1 MNIKYSKSIS
11 LFAASALLFASCA
24 STTLINT
31 TPAGA
36 KVYLD
41 GEAVGTTPYSH
52 KDTKIVG
59 TTTTLKLEKEGF
71 EPFTTTFSRSE
82 QADVGAIVGGV
93 FFNYVYRKIKHKPT
107 GECAYCKS
115 HNNGIKLVDD
125 YHKKYHKSIK
135 K

>member
-11 LFAASALLFASCA
+11 LFVASALLFASCA

-59 TTTTLKLEKEGF
+59 TTTTLKLEKDGF

-93 FFNYVYRKIKHKPT
+93 FFLFPFLWTMKYKPSRT
-107 GECAYCKS
+107 YELIPLKENVQAKE
-115 HNNGIKLVDD
+115 NK
-125 YHKKYHKSIK
+125 
-135 K
+135 

>member
-59 TTTTLKLEKEGF
+59 TTTTIKLEKEGF

-93 FFNYVYRKIKHKPT
+93 FFLFPFLWTMKYKPSRT
-107 GECAYCKS
+107 YELIPLKE
-115 HNNGIKLVDD
+115 NVQTKENK
-125 YHKKYHKSIK
+125 
-135 K
+135 

>member
-1 MNIKYSKSIS
+1 MKAKFLKSIS
-11 LFAASALLFASCA
+11 IVAAGAILFTSCA

-41 GEAVGTTPYSH
+41 GEAVGTTPYTH

-59 TTTTLKLEKEGF
+59 TTTTLKLEKEGY

-93 FFNYVYRKIKHKPT
+93 FFLFPFLWTMKYKPSRT
-107 GECAYCKS
+107 YELIPNKE
-115 HNNGIKLVDD
+115 NVQVKENK
-125 YHKKYHKSIK
+125 
-135 K
+135 

>member
-41 GEAVGTTPYSH
+41 GEAVGTTPYTH

-93 FFNYVYRKIKHKPT
+93 FFLFPFLWTMKYKPSRT
-107 GECAYCKS
+107 YELIPVKE
-115 HNNGIKLVDD
+115 NVQTKDNK
-125 YHKKYHKSIK
+125 
-135 K
+135 

>member
-41 GEAVGTTPYSH
+41 GEAVGTTPYTH

-93 FFNYVYRKIKHKPT
+93 FFLFPFLWTMKYKPSRT
-107 GECAYCKS
+107 YELIPVKE
-115 HNNGIKLVDD
+115 NVQTKENK
-125 YHKKYHKSIK
+125 
-135 K
+135 

>member
-1 MNIKYSKSIS
+1 
-11 LFAASALLFASCA
+11 LLFASCA

-59 TTTTLKLEKEGF
+59 TTTTIKLEKEGF

-93 FFNYVYRKIKHKPT
+93 FFLFPFLWTMKYKPSRT
-107 GECAYCKS
+107 YELIPLKE
-115 HNNGIKLVDD
+115 NVQTKENK
-125 YHKKYHKSIK
+125 
-135 K
+135 

>member
-1 MNIKYSKSIS
+1 MNFKYLKSIS
-11 LFAASALLFASCA
+11 LITASTLLFVSCA

-31 TPAGA
+31 NPAGA

-41 GEAVGTTPYSH
+41 GEAVGTTPYTH

-93 FFNYVYRKIKHKPT
+93 FFLFPFLWTMKYKPSRT
-107 GECAYCKS
+107 YEMIPLKE
-115 HNNGIKLVDD
+115 NIQVKENK
-125 YHKKYHKSIK
+125 
-135 K
+135 

>member
-93 FFNYVYRKIKHKPT
+93 FFLFPFLWTMKYKPSRT
-107 GECAYCKS
+107 YELIPVKE
-115 HNNGIKLVDD
+115 NVQTKENK
-125 YHKKYHKSIK
+125 
-135 K
+135 